1 MPLME
6 FMYIGEKTILQ
17 DNINDFLSV
26 ARELEVSGLEDT
38 LDQETDVEEDVKKI
52 EEQADTISTPE
63 KPTTYSC
70 NQCKF
75 SGKTKESRDKHIEL
89 VHSASVTIDEE
100 SKPAVSVNKQN
111 NVLLEKRSPASQS
124 RDIIYQCNN
133 CQFEGRTEKSLQQ
146 HTAIVHATSNA
157 LKCNLCPFKG
167 SSTEALRKHNMITHL
182 SQQNNRD
189 PKHACDQ
196 CNFKTF
202 KTSAL
207 NIHKLLKH
215 SNASKIVDIKH
226 VAQKIY
232 L

>member
-124 RDIIYQCNN
+124 RDIIYQL
-133 CQFEGRTEKSLQQ
+133 T
-146 HTAIVHATSNA
+146 IVN
-157 LKCNLCPFKG
+157 LKEEQRIHF
-167 SSTEALRKHNMITHL
+167 SSTLQLFTHHQML
-182 SQQNNRD
+182 
-189 PKHACDQ
+189 
-196 CNFKTF
+196 
-202 KTSAL
+202 
-207 NIHKLLKH
+207 
-215 SNASKIVDIKH
+215 
-226 VAQKIY
+226 
-232 L
+232 